1 MITSHC
7 KSSLLNQQP
16 HMNVLLP
23 IMLNKLFILSVN
35 QFKQTLLLIILL
47 IPHTKHMYHQLTMSG
62 NIIQE
67 NMGKNPWIIITAGWQ
82 IWDTRDKYINW
93 MKFVLTNS
101 FEQKCVFIHAFLNQ
115 GELAAQCSF
124 IGIND
129 EYFDSMCISNAKRL
143 FSETVSP
150 KIIAN

>member
-1 MITSHC
+1 
-7 KSSLLNQQP
+7 
-16 HMNVLLP
+16 
-23 IMLNKLFILSVN
+23 
-35 QFKQTLLLIILL
+35 
-47 IPHTKHMYHQLTMSG
+47 
-62 NIIQE
+62 
-67 NMGKNPWIIITAGWQ
+67 
-82 IWDTRDKYINW
+82 

-115 GELAAQCSF
+115 VELAAQCSF

-150 KIIAN
+150 KIIVKYIWTEKVYSIYFLFRLLKLHLPLPQIPSQGNKYFLHNQM